1 MTNKTNLIKAIEAE
15 YNAIEDYDAWF
26 FNGHEESERYDYAR
40 SIYCGLVYFL
50 NDMTEKQIED
60 FAEMDDED
68 KIEWLNDEAF
78 ISDTVTGN
86 ASGSFFFNSWKAESA
101 ICHNWY
107 LIEETQDEFGTLEF
121 SRGAEYI
128 DVSIRCYML
137 SQVISDVIEAIE
149 DRISEIED
157 EAEHDFAE
165 EQTEQNENAIIA

>member
-1 MTNKTNLIKAIEAE
+1 MTNKTNMAAAIEAE
-15 YNAIEDYDAWF
+15 YNAIDDYDAWF
-26 FNGHEESERYDYAR
+26 FNGHEESEVYDYKR

-60 FAEMDDED
+60 FANMDNE
-68 KIEWLNDEAF
+68 ERENYLNEEAF

-86 ASGSFFFNSWKAESA
+86 ASGSFFCNRWKAESA

-107 LIEETQDEFGTLEF
+107 LIEETQDEFGELEF

-137 SQVISDVIEAIE
+137 SQVISDVVEAIE

-157 EAEHDFAE
+157 EAEREFID
-165 EQTEQNENAIIA
+165 EQTEHNENAIIA